1 MAEVEEKLIRKVE
14 EGETTEKLKILI
26 TDRIA
31 REGIDLLR
39 TQLPEA
45 QIDERPGLKPEQLKA
60 IIGDYVA
67 LIVRSETQVTADV
80 LAAATN
86 MKIVGRAGVGV
97 DNIDTEAATRQGII
111 VVNSPTGNIIAAAEH
126 SVAMLMALA
135 RHLPSASTSVKA
147 GKWEKSKFLGVEV
160 RHKTLGVIGLGKV
173 GMAVARRAQGLEMQ
187 ILAYD
192 PFVSPEQA
200 RKNDISMLS
209 LDEVLAQ
216 SDFVTLH
223 TSLTSGPNGTRGLI
237 GARELSLMKPTARLI
252 NCARGGL
259 IEEEA
264 LLTALNEGRLAGAA
278 LDVFSQEPI
287 RDNEALKQ
295 LVAHER
301 IIATPHLGAST
312 EEAQVGVATDVAD
325 QIVSVLRGGFPRAAV
340 NAPLILPETLK
351 ILQPYMNLVEKMGR
365 LYTQLQPGPIN
376 KIELIYHG
384 EIASY
389 DLRPLQAALIKGL
402 LESISEAHVNMINA
416 QVLAKTW
423 GLEITEQKSTI
434 PAEFANQV
442 TLRVQSSQG
451 SPSSFAGKPGSGDER
466 IEVLSG
472 TVLHDTPRIVRVG
485 RYWTEFVP
493 EGYILFCRNFDQPG
507 MIGRAGT
514 VLGKANVNIHHMDVG
529 PSVRVPRRQDVPP
542 ETALMVILVDDPIP
556 DWALRELNESGDI
569 FGVTMVRL

>member
-1 MAEVEEKLIRKVE
+1 MAEGQGNTIGATEEEK
-14 EGETTEKLKILI
+14 TTEKLKILI

-31 REGIDLLR
+31 QEGIDLLR

-45 QIDERPGLKPEQLKA
+45 QIDERPGIKPEQLKA
-60 IIGDYVA
+60 IIGDYSA

-97 DNIDTEAATRQGII
+97 DNINTEAATRLGII

-135 RHLPSASTSVKA
+135 RHIPAATASVKA

-187 ILAYD
+187 VIAYD

-200 RKNDISMLS
+200 RKNDISMLTI
-209 LDEVLAQ
+209 DEVLVQA
-216 SDFVTLH
+216 DFVTLH

-237 GARELSLMKPTARLI
+237 GERELRLMKPTARLI

-264 LLTALNEGRLAGAA
+264 LLNALNEGRLAGAA

-287 RDNEALKQ
+287 RDNEVLKQ

-376 KIELIYHG
+376 KIDLIYSG

-402 LESISEAHVNMINA
+402 LESISDAHVNMINA
-416 QVLAKTW
+416 QVLAKAW
-423 GLEITEQKSTI
+423 GLEITEQKSTT

-442 TLRVQSSQG
+442 TLRVQNSDG
-451 SPSSFAGKPGSGDER
+451 SVSSFAGKPGSGDER

-472 TVLHDTPRIVRVG
+472 TILHDTPRIVRVG

-493 EGYILFCRNFDQPG
+493 ESYILFCRNYDQPG
-507 MIGRAGT
+507 MIGRVGT
-514 VLGKANVNIHHMDVG
+514 ILGKAAVNIHHMDVG
-529 PSVRVPRRQDVPP
+529 PSVRTPRRQDIPLD
-542 ETALMVILVDDPIP
+542 TALMVILVDDPIP
-556 DWALRELNESGDI
+556 EWALNELNETGDI
-569 FGVTMVRL
+569 FGVTMVKL

>member
-1 MAEVEEKLIRKVE
+1 MAEVEEKQISKTE
-14 EGETTEKLKILI
+14 EGTTKLKVLI

-39 TQLPEA
+39 AQLPEA

-60 IIGDYVA
+60 IIGEYAA

-126 SVAMLMALA
+126 SIAMLMALA
-135 RHLPSASTSVKA
+135 RRVPAADASIKA
-147 GKWEKSKFLGVEV
+147 GKWEKSKFLGIEV

-173 GMAVARRAQGLEMQ
+173 GMAVAKRAQGLEMQ
-187 ILAYD
+187 IIAYD

-264 LLTALNEGRLAGAA
+264 LLAALNEGRLAGAA

-287 RDNEALKQ
+287 RDNEILK
-295 LVAHER
+295 
-301 IIATPHLGAST
+301 
-312 EEAQVGVATDVAD
+312 
-325 QIVSVLRGGFPRAAV
+325 
-340 NAPLILPETLK
+340 
-351 ILQPYMNLVEKMGR
+351 
-365 LYTQLQPGPIN
+365 
-376 KIELIYHG
+376 
-384 EIASY
+384 
-389 DLRPLQAALIKGL
+389 
-402 LESISEAHVNMINA
+402 
-416 QVLAKTW
+416 
-423 GLEITEQKSTI
+423 
-434 PAEFANQV
+434 
-442 TLRVQSSQG
+442 
-451 SPSSFAGKPGSGDER
+451 
-466 IEVLSG
+466 
-472 TVLHDTPRIVRVG
+472 
-485 RYWTEFVP
+485 
-493 EGYILFCRNFDQPG
+493 
-507 MIGRAGT
+507 
-514 VLGKANVNIHHMDVG
+514 
-529 PSVRVPRRQDVPP
+529 
-542 ETALMVILVDDPIP
+542 
-556 DWALRELNESGDI
+556 
-569 FGVTMVRL
+569 